1 MTIHLAT
8 DHAGFAHK
16 EALKQYLVAQ
26 GVEVID
32 HGATAFVHD
41 DDYPDFIIPAA
52 EAVANSPDTLGVIF
66 GYSGQGEAMV
76 ANRIKGVRAAVYYGG
91 PTDIVTLSKEHNAAN
106 ILSIGAHFVSE
117 QEMFTA
123 VMLWFNSTFTNDV
136 RHVRRL
142 AKF

>member
-1 MTIHLAT
+1 MKIHLAT

-16 EALKQYLVAQ
+16 EALKNYLVAQ
-26 GVEVID
+26 GVEIVD
-32 HGATAFVHD
+32 HGALSFVPD
-41 DDYPDFIIPAA
+41 DDYPDFVTPAA
-52 EAVANSPDTLGVIF
+52 QAVVNDPDSLGVIF

-91 PTDIVTLSKEHNAAN
+91 PLDIVTLSREHNAAN
-106 ILSIGAHFVSE
+106 ILSIGAHFTSE

-123 VMLWFNSTFTNDV
+123 VMLWFNSAFTNDA
-136 RHVRRL
+136 RHVRRI